1 MADFRLKAED
11 TEQSAGL
18 LDRAKAGDLEAFDQ
32 VMRLHEKQVLG
43 TALRLLGNLADA
55 QDAAQET
62 FLRLYKSLNR
72 LPDVQEIKSW
82 LYRVTVNVCNDMHR
96 QRRRRQW
103 EPLSG
108 PDPVSNQPD
117 PELTWV
123 HRERSQLVE
132 MALKT
137 LPEKERAAVILRD
150 MQGLSTREVAGILGS
165 SEVTVRSQICV
176 ARGKLKKFTD
186 RYLRKRL

>member
-1 MADFRLKAED
+1 MVDFRLKAE
-11 TEQSAGL
+11 TAGQSAGL
-18 LDRAKAGDLEAFDQ
+18 LERAKAGDLEAFDQ
-32 VMRLHEKQVLG
+32 LMRLHEKQVLG
-43 TALRLLGNLADA
+43 TALRLLGNLEDA
-55 QDAAQET
+55 QDAAQEA

-72 LPDVQEIKSW
+72 LPDIQEIKPW

-96 QRRRRQW
+96 SRRRRAW

-108 PDPVSNQPD
+108 PEPVSNQPD
-117 PELTWV
+117 PELAWV
-123 HRERSQLVE
+123 HQERGRLVE

-137 LPEKERAAVILRD
+137 LPEKERAAVVLRD
-150 MQGLSTREVAGILGS
+150 MQGLSTREVAEILGS
-165 SEVTVRSQICV
+165 SEVTVRSQISV

>member
-1 MADFRLKAED
+1 MADFRLKAE
-11 TEQSAGL
+11 TAGQSAGL
-18 LDRAKAGDLEAFDQ
+18 LDRAKMGDLEAFDQ
-32 VMRLHEKQVLG
+32 LMRLHEKQVLG
-43 TALRLLGNLADA
+43 MALRLLGSLEDA

-72 LPDVQEIKSW
+72 LPDIQEIKPW

-96 QRRRRQW
+96 ARRRRAW

-108 PDPVSNQPD
+108 PDPVSPQPD
-117 PELTWV
+117 PELAWV
-123 HRERSQLVE
+123 HQERGRLVE

-137 LPEKERAAVILRD
+137 LPEKERAAVVLRD
-150 MQGLSTREVAGILGS
+150 MQGLSTREVAEILGS
-165 SEVTVRSQICV
+165 SEVTVRSQISV

>member
-1 MADFRLKAED
+1 MAEFRLKAD
-11 TEQSAGL
+11 SAGISAGL
-18 LDRAKAGDLEAFDQ
+18 LERAKSGDLEAFDQ
-32 VMRLHEKQVLG
+32 VMRLHEKQVLA
-43 TALRLLGNLADA
+43 TALRLLGNLQDA

-72 LPDVQEIKSW
+72 LPDILEIKSW

-96 QRRRRQW
+96 ARRRQKS

-108 PDPVSNQPD
+108 PDPVSTLPD
-117 PELTWV
+117 PELAWV
-123 HRERSQLVE
+123 HQERGHLVE

-137 LPEKERAAVILRD
+137 LPEKERAAVVLRD
-150 MQGLSTREVAGILGS
+150 VQGLSTREVAEILGS
-165 SEVTVRSQICV
+165 SEVTVRSQISV

-186 RYLRKRL
+186 RYLRKRS

>member
-1 MADFRLKAED
+1 MADFRLKAEGAG
-11 TEQSAGL
+11 QAAGL
-18 LDRAKAGDLEAFDQ
+18 LERAKSGDLEAFDQ
-32 VMRLHEKQVLG
+32 VMRLHEKQVLS
-43 TALRLLGNLADA
+43 TALRLLGNLQDA

-72 LPDVQEIKSW
+72 LPDILAIKSW

-96 QRRRRQW
+96 ERRRRQL

-108 PDPVSNQPD
+108 PDPASSLPD
-117 PELTWV
+117 PELAWV
-123 HRERSQLVE
+123 HQERSQLVE

-137 LPEKERAAVILRD
+137 LPEKERAAVVLRD
-150 MQGLSTREVAGILGS
+150 VQGLSTREVAEILGS
-165 SEVTVRSQICV
+165 SEVTVRSQISV
-176 ARGKLKKFTD
+176 GRGKLKKFTD